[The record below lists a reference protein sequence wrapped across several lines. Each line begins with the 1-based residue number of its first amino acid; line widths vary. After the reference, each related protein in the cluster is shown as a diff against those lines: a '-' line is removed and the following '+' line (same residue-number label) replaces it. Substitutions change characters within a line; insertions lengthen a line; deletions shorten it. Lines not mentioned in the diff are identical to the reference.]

1 VGRWEQGIARFGV
14 FGGDPSI
21 GWYQAIGGTHFHERM
36 SIPFTMSS
44 LDAPVYHAYLENLKP
59 ESPESVIVDVGAG
72 DGRNTAPWLEWGYH
86 RVLATDA
93 VVSSL
98 ARFRSRISEEHPEWV
113 DRLLLVEADARCLP
127 VRTVGADLVLAIEI
141 LCYMNE
147 DYALGLSECSRI
159 LKRSGRLLVSE
170 RSWEGGLLTRLLYGG
185 VEAIVQMADNRDL
198 WDGYGDQLVRSR
210 TFTEEEFVATIE
222 LAGLTPLERKGLS
235 VLPLIFGYVRQQDR
249 LLPEHQQHLSKVR
262 DLLRMLGEKGKMR
275 RTHVIVARHTA

>member
-1 VGRWEQGIARFGV
+1 VARWEQGIARFGV
-14 FGGDPSI
+14 FRDDPSI
-21 GWYQAIGGTHFHERM
+21 DWYQAIDGTHFHERA

-44 LDAPVYHAYLENLKP
+44 LDTPVYHSYLEKLNP
-59 ESPESVIVDVGAG
+59 ESRESVIVDVGAG
-72 DGRNTAPWLEWGYH
+72 DGRNTAPWLEWGYR

-98 ARFRSRISEEHPEWV
+98 ARFRSRISETHPEWV
-113 DRLLLVEADARCLP
+113 DRLALVEADAQRLP
-127 VRTVGADLVLAIEI
+127 VRTAGADVVLAIET

-159 LKRSGRLLVSE
+159 LKPGGRLLISE

-210 TFTEEEFVATIE
+210 TFTEEELIALLE
-222 LAGLTPLERKGLS
+222 RAGLIPLERKGLS
-235 VLPLIFGYVRQQDR
+235 VLPLIFGFIRQQER
-249 LLPEHQQHLSKVR
+249 LLPEHRQHLSKVR
-262 DLLRMLGEKGKMR
+262 DLLRTLGEKGKMR
-275 RTHVIVARHTA
+275 RTHVIIASHSA